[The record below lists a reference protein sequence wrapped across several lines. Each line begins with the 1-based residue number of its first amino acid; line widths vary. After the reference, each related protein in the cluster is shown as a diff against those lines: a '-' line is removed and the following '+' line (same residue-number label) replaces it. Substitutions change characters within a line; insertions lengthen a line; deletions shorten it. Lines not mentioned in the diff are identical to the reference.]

1 MSKEVDWIKVVVEE
15 TRNTHESVTDAAV
28 LRIEELLERQL
39 TQRQIPTAEL
49 RSLATTL
56 ISDMV
61 PQQPKIEDKD
71 ED

>member
-1 MSKEVDWIKVVVEE
+1 MSKEVDWIQVVVEE
-15 TRNTHESVTDAAV
+15 TRNTHKSVTDAAV
-28 LRIEELLERQL
+28 SRIEELLERQL

-49 RSLATTL
+49 RSLATAL

-61 PQQPKIEDKD
+61 PQQSKIEDKD